1 MEKKGFTC
9 SSVNKESACNAG
21 DLGFIPG
28 SGRPPGE
35 GNGYPLQD
43 SCLENPMDRGAWK
56 AAVHGVARLGHNLA
70 TKPPPPMEKRTGVKN
85 LPANAGGTRDMGS
98 IPGVGKIPW
107 RRKWQPFPVF
117 LLGKFHGWGAWQ
129 ATVHGITESNMTE
142 HTHTMAKRTYLHL
155 HRNQRHNTE
164 SIWHMLGVWL
174 V

>member
-43 SCLENPMDRGAWK
+43 SCLETPMDRGAWK

-98 IPGVGKIPW
+98 IPGVGKIP
-107 RRKWQPFPVF
+107 
-117 LLGKFHGWGAWQ
+117 
-129 ATVHGITESNMTE
+129 
-142 HTHTMAKRTYLHL
+142 
-155 HRNQRHNTE
+155 
-164 SIWHMLGVWL
+164 
-174 V
+174 

>member
-1 MEKKGFTC
+1 MNLKNTVARPVTIFFSFTVRIEILKYIILMEKKGFTC

-98 IPGVGKIPW
+98 IPGVGKIP
-107 RRKWQPFPVF
+107 
-117 LLGKFHGWGAWQ
+117 
-129 ATVHGITESNMTE
+129 
-142 HTHTMAKRTYLHL
+142 
-155 HRNQRHNTE
+155 
-164 SIWHMLGVWL
+164 
-174 V
+174 